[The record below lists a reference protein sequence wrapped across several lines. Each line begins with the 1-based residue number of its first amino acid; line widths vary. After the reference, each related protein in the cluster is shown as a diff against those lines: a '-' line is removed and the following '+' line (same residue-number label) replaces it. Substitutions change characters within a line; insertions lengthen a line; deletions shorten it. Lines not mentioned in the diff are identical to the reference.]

1 MTTLEWTLFAIIDL
15 LILLLIPCLGAIYI
29 FGNAI
34 SAVLPRIPRK
44 SLWRTIVL
52 SCDCIAKILL
62 KPIKKNQFKN
72 QLHQR

>member
-44 SLWRTIVL
+44 SLWRTIVDKL
-52 SCDCIAKILL
+52 R
-62 KPIKKNQFKN
+62 QFAGRL
-72 QLHQR
+72 QDA